1 MRSELGFEV
10 MLVAIRRE
18 ASAGNDAEHGAMLK
32 SSVRRRGRRLM
43 AVRRYCPF
51 REGAVTAGPVGG
63 DAAMLAG
70 LRAGKTVRA
79 IAVEVHGADRVAAE
93 WGNGGWMRAKVRR
106 LARRARAASDKGP
119 DNAGPGTR

>member
-1 MRSELGFEV
+1 M
-10 MLVAIRRE
+10 
-18 ASAGNDAEHGAMLK
+18 
-32 SSVRRRGRRLM
+32 
-43 AVRRYCPF
+43 
-51 REGAVTAGPVGG
+51 TAGPVGG
-63 DAAMLAG
+63 DAAVLAS

-93 WGNGGWMRAKVRR
+93 RGNGGWMRAKVRR